1 LLNVLVAFYKTMFF
15 MTIFSSDQH
24 LLNVTAKRAVS
35 SVKTKKGAK
44 NIGFALVYFEFCAIL
59 YNPSP
64 YGG

>member
-1 LLNVLVAFYKTMFF
+1 MFF
-15 MTIFSSDQH
+15 MTIFFFRSIP
-24 LLNVTAKRAVS
+24 LNVTAKRAVS